1 MTFSDLMLS
10 RMMIDSTTGDGLRES
25 RYFVGRIG
33 GPVTGRDKSYAQGQ
47 AWMGWVLNVAMP
59 CTSRRQS

>member
-1 MTFSDLMLS
+1 
-10 RMMIDSTTGDGLRES
+10 MMIDSTTGDGLRES